1 MKSEILYPGAFPMVR
16 VDLAAGEHIKAESG
30 AMVACSP
37 TIDIESKME
46 GGFLGALSRKFLT
59 GEKFFF
65 QTLRASRGSG
75 EALLAPTVPG
85 EIVILELDGVNEYMV
100 QKDGFLA
107 GADAIVIESK
117 MQSLSRGL
125 LGGEGFFILKIS
137 GKGLLIL
144 NSFGAIHKIELKP
157 DQEYIVDNSH
167 LVAWSSTTS
176 YNIEKAT
183 SGWVASFTSGEGVV
197 CRFRWPGLVQVE
209 DHGLTIIF
217 SSDPADGQPESVP
230 FSSLTVSA
238 GGLDHDQ
245 LVVKWVGQK
254 GDRTLYL
261 KNPDVIRAFRETVP
275 DHLGLPLAQV

>member
-65 QTLRASRGSG
+65 QTLRASRGPG

-167 LVAWSSTTS
+167 LVAWSTTTS
-176 YNIEKAT
+176 SRIV
-183 SGWVASFTSGEGVV
+183 SI
-197 CRFRWPGLVQVE
+197 GL
-209 DHGLTIIF
+209 
-217 SSDPADGQPESVP
+217 
-230 FSSLTVSA
+230 
-238 GGLDHDQ
+238 
-245 LVVKWVGQK
+245 
-254 GDRTLYL
+254 R
-261 KNPDVIRAFRETVP
+261 IRS
-275 DHLGLPLAQV
+275 

>member
-16 VDLAAGEHIKAESG
+16 VELAAGENIKAESG

-65 QTLRASRGSG
+65 QTLRASRGPG

-137 GKGLLIL
+137 GKGTLVL

-167 LVAWSSTTS
+167 LVAWSTT
-176 YNIEKAT
+176 
-183 SGWVASFTSGEGVV
+183 
-197 CRFRWPGLVQVE
+197 
-209 DHGLTIIF
+209 
-217 SSDPADGQPESVP
+217 
-230 FSSLTVSA
+230 
-238 GGLDHDQ
+238 
-245 LVVKWVGQK
+245 
-254 GDRTLYL
+254 
-261 KNPDVIRAFRETVP
+261 
-275 DHLGLPLAQV
+275 

>member
-1 MKSEILYPGAFPMVR
+1 MADRHAKRVVALFSASPETIDLLQWMRGISGVNEFIWCRFEDVKTGR
-16 VDLAAGEHIKAESG
+16 VDFTEYLTEHNPEVVI
-30 AMVACSP
+30 
-37 TIDIESKME
+37 IDISPPYQENWQ
-46 GGFLGALSRKFLT
+46 
-59 GEKFFF
+59 FF

-137 GKGLLIL
+137 GKGMLVL

-167 LVAWSSTTS
+167 LVAWSTTTS

-183 SGWVASFTSGEGVV
+183 SGWVASFTSGEGFV
-197 CRFRWPGLVQVE
+197 CRFRGPGLVYIQSRNP
-209 DHGLTIIF
+209 GSFGAWIRQFI
-217 SSDPADGQPESVP
+217 P
-230 FSSLTVSA
+230 VS
-238 GGLDHDQ
+238 Q
-245 LVVKWVGQK
+245 
-254 GDRTLYL
+254 
-261 KNPDVIRAFRETVP
+261 
-275 DHLGLPLAQV
+275 

>member
-16 VDLAAGEHIKAESG
+16 VELAEGEHIKAESG

-85 EIVILELDGVNEYMV
+85 EIVVLELDGVNEYLV

-107 GADAIVIESK
+107 GADGITIDSQ
-117 MQSLSRGL
+117 MQSMTRGL
-125 LGGEGFFILKIS
+125 LGGEGFFILKMS
-137 GKGLLIL
+137 GKGMLVL
-144 NSFGAIHKIELKP
+144 NSFGAIHRIELKP
-157 DQEYIVDNSH
+157 DQDYIVDNSH
-167 LVAWSSTTS
+167 LVAWSATTT

-183 SGWVASFTSGEGVV
+183 SGWVASFTSGEGFV
-197 CRFRWPGLVQVE
+197 CRFRGPGVVYIQSRNPRGFRRMGQAIHSNLR
-209 DHGLTIIF
+209 I
-217 SSDPADGQPESVP
+217 ADAQSAYVITLPTQSRQDAPVLKLRSRFEAILSVP
-230 FSSLTVSA
+230 QTRKEPSRQF
-238 GGLDHDQ
+238 
-245 LVVKWVGQK
+245 
-254 GDRTLYL
+254 
-261 KNPDVIRAFRETVP
+261 RARE
-275 DHLGLPLAQV
+275 